1 MKCWCEHLAAKS
13 FINTYETFHSFKR
26 KRNQITCFIRTY
38 CGGLRWYAF
47 SCNSLISHVIPS
59 ISNLTGT
66 ICISISLV
74 RHFANTNE
82 LYKTLSAA
90 LHSCAEFRLV
100 FNFPFVQEPFLKF
113 HTLSIICT
121 VFLSPSRIS
130 SARTTHQII
139 AKTSNRFTM
148 NLIWNY
154 EKRQHVAT
162 TNTTHSTKTTND
174 HRWSFPSEYCV
185 IVVTHLKSTQIYLL
199 GSFGRIQLN

>member
-38 CGGLRWYAF
+38 WGGLRWYAF

-66 ICISISLV
+66 ICIYISLV
-74 RHFANTNE
+74 RHLANTNE
-82 LYKTLSAA
+82 LYKTFTQLCWVPPRIQLSV
-90 LHSCAEFRLV
+90 CEKTIFKV
-100 FNFPFVQEPFLKF
+100 PYPFNNMY
-113 HTLSIICT
+113 T

-139 AKTSNRFTM
+139 AKPSNRFTM

-154 EKRQHVAT
+154 EKRQHVA